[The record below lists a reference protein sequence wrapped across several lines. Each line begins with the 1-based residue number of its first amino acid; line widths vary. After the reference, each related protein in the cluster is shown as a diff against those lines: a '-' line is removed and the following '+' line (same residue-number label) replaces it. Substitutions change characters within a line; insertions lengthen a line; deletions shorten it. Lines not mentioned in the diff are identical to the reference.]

1 MSELQLLLRDGGNR
15 HALASVLADH
25 HTLVVDDG
33 VRDADLFIVD
43 EPAFRTYRAPLER
56 YQHDQQPVFCPVV
69 LIRREWSSFTV
80 DLPDPATATEPLL
93 VDEALTAP
101 VNKGT
106 LRRAVANL
114 LTRRQ
119 QTKRLQKRTAQL
131 EELASTL
138 RHELRNPL
146 HILALSLD
154 TARNTGD
161 PEALERCQ
169 RAVDRMERMLE
180 ETLLVVERGDIE
192 LTLELVDVETVAR
205 ECWDIVF
212 DSDAELLVEAEACV
226 SADQMRLRQLL
237 ENLFRNAVEHGSTS
251 PQSSS
256 TPGDAGSGA
265 SEPSVANAP
274 EDVAEHGST
283 SPHSQ
288 AQEDAGS
295 GASEPSVA
303 NAPED
308 AAERGGT
315 DVTVTVG
322 SLDGGLFIEDDG
334 PGIPEADRDRVF
346 EEGYSTCQ
354 AGSGL
359 GLAVVKAVVD
369 AHGWKVRVTSG
380 RDGGARFE
388 ITGIETA
395 PAEDSP

>member
-274 EDVAEHGST
+274 EDAAEH
-283 SPHSQ
+283 
-288 AQEDAGS
+288 
-295 GASEPSVA
+295 
-303 NAPED
+303 
-308 AAERGGT
+308 GGT

-395 PAEDSP
+395 PAEDSL